1 MMKVSDGRD
10 KLLFGLVW
18 FDVLFHFV
26 KKKKK
31 KIVFSVPQDKL
42 CEYSCDNYSTNSSSG
57 KSLVVWIRS
66 RISHREYLQR
76 N

>member
-1 MMKVSDGRD
+1 MGGIN
-10 KLLFGLVW
+10 FYLVW
-18 FDVLFHFV
+18 FDLMFCFILL
-26 KKKKK
+26 KKKK